1 MFNEGYFYNA
11 LKRDISMVRG
21 DTMSFGFQVQGLEG
35 QRPDKLFFTCKDA
48 IEDEEALFI
57 CSSDTTIDFV
67 DYDEEND
74 VLTYTVRIPP
84 AKTAAL
90 ELGRYFY
97 DLKFLLNNDVITLMI
112 GRLSI
117 EYEVYNTGTEE
128 QPDYDYGDD
137 DEYPLENIPQ
147 GEKKIYTVQYI
158 SDIATA
164 INTITGESGSYTT
177 EEMSDA
183 IDAIGDTIDI
193 LEQTITDLEAQIP
206 EEIDDVSFPVG
217 E

>member
-1 MFNEGYFYNA
+1 MYNEGYFYNA

-117 EYEVYNTGTEE
+117 EYEVYNAGTEE

-137 DEYPLENIPQ
+137 DEYPLDNIPQ

-183 IDAIGDTIDI
+183 IDAIGDTIDV